1 MNLINGTYECKI
13 DAKSR
18 VMIPVPLKKQLTLQD
33 GFVLKRS
40 VFERCLELHPMK
52 EWNLTMQKVGKLN
65 RFVKKN
71 MDFIR
76 LYSAGVKEVEIDT
89 LGRLLIP
96 KDLMTYAQI
105 KKDVVIASMGDLL
118 EVWDKDLYEQK
129 LTNMEDFGDL
139 AEDVMGGISDDD
151 NGIS

>member
-18 VMIPVPLKKQLTLQD
+18 VMIPVPLKKQLVLQD
-33 GFVLKRS
+33 GFILKRS

-52 EWNLTMQKVGKLN
+52 EWNQTMEKVGKLN

-96 KDLMTYAQI
+96 KDLMAFAQI
-105 KKDVVIASMGDLL
+105 KKDIVIAAIGDMI

-129 LTNMEDFGDL
+129 LANMDDFGDL
-139 AEDVMGGISDDD
+139 AEDVMGGINDDD

>member
-1 MNLINGTYECKI
+1 
-13 DAKSR
+13 
-18 VMIPVPLKKQLTLQD
+18 
-33 GFVLKRS
+33 
-40 VFERCLELHPMK
+40 
-52 EWNLTMQKVGKLN
+52 MQKVGKLN

>member
-18 VMIPVPLKKQLTLQD
+18 VMIPVQLKKQLVLQE

-52 EWNLTMQKVGKLN
+52 EWNVTMQKVGKLN

-71 MDFIR
+71 LDFIR
-76 LYSAGVKEVEIDT
+76 LYNAGLKEVEIDA

-96 KDLMTYAQI
+96 KDLMAYANI
-105 KKDVVIASMGDLL
+105 SKDVVITGNVDMM
-118 EVWDKDLYEQK
+118 EIWDKNLYEK
-129 LTNMEDFGDL
+129 KIASVEDFGDL
-139 AEDVMGGISDDD
+139 AEDVMGGINDDD